1 MTMAGGQGLVKEGAW
16 RSITLPASVVSL
28 KEGLVWDTTRIY
40 CSGCHSLDYITTQ
53 QKFTKAKWQAEVVN
67 SLVPRSPRKTPELS
81 RIISALT
88 TAWEDNMKI
97 GNKRTT
103 YLLAGAFGLFA
114 LSAVGGMAQAASSK
128 IGEAEF
134 KEHCAACHADG
145 GNIIKPNKTL
155 SKKDREKNGVKT
167 TKDIIR
173 IMRKPGEGMTVFD
186 EKTLPGKEAKKIA
199 EYIIKTFK

>member
-1 MTMAGGQGLVKEGAW
+1 
-16 RSITLPASVVSL
+16 
-28 KEGLVWDTTRIY
+28 
-40 CSGCHSLDYITTQ
+40 
-53 QKFTKAKWQAEVVN
+53 
-67 SLVPRSPRKTPELS
+67 
-81 RIISALT
+81 
-88 TAWEDNMKI
+88 MKN
-97 GNKRTT
+97 GNKLTT

-114 LSAVGGMAQAASSK
+114 FSVSGGMAQAAGSK

-173 IMRKPGEGMTVFD
+173 IMRKPGEGMTTFD
-186 EKTLPGKEAKKIA
+186 KNILPDKEAKKIA
-199 EYIIKTFK
+199 EYIITTFK